1 MEQLY
6 DVDAERSV
14 LGAIII
20 KPDIAYEV
28 MDKLRA
34 DDFYRQQHRL
44 VFLALVAM
52 VQKKVPVDIVSI
64 TEQLKEAGH
73 LDKVGGIPFIT
84 QLANV
89 TPTAANVMHH
99 ADIVLQYSKRRQ
111 MMAVAEELRAAA
123 MNLEGEPGIDD
134 VQEKLSKI
142 SMHDDHDVMGMME
155 QMLAFTEWMNERR
168 ERAGAGVMS
177 GFASLDLITHG
188 WQDESMHI
196 LAARPSMGKTAL
208 ALNFAAN
215 AAKKGKH
222 VAFFS
227 LEMSK
232 EQVEARLIAAES
244 GVSSDKIMNP
254 YLLKDD
260 DWAPILK
267 AQDAISKW
275 PMYIIDSG
283 AETPHDLA
291 AKARQV
297 QGKYGLDMIVI
308 DYLQLMSGDG
318 RKGSENRTQEVSYI
332 SRRLKVLAKEL
343 KVPVLALSQLS
354 RSVENRTD
362 KRPILSDLRESGAI
376 EQDADVI
383 MFLYREDYYYPE
395 RNTGITELDVK
406 KNRNGAI
413 GKVYLKFVAPLTRF
427 TLAPNQ
433 NYGEHVPD
441 RSIPT

>member
-6 DVDAERSV
+6 DVEAERSV

-20 KPDIAYEV
+20 KPGIAYDV
-28 MDKLRA
+28 MDRLRA
-34 DDFYRQQHRL
+34 DDFYRQQNRL
-44 VFLALVAM
+44 VFQVLLAM
-52 VQKKVPVDIVSI
+52 VQRKTPIDIISI
-64 TEQLKEAGH
+64 TEQLRATDDLE
-73 LDKVGGIPFIT
+73 KVGGIPYIT

-89 TPTAANVMHH
+89 TPTAVNVMHH

-123 MNLEGEPGIDD
+123 MDLSEEPETDA
-134 VQEKLSKI
+134 VQQKLTKI
-142 SMHDDHDVMGMME
+142 SMHDDHDVMTMSENIVAFSEWLNNRLE
-155 QMLAFTEWMNERR
+155 Q
-168 ERAGAGVMS
+168 AGAGVMS

-188 WQDESMHI
+188 WQPDSLHI

-215 AAKKGKH
+215 AARKGKH

-244 GVSSDKIMNP
+244 GVNSDSIMNP
-254 YLLKDD
+254 GLLRDD
-260 DWAPILK
+260 DWTPIIQ
-267 AQDAISKW
+267 AEDRIGKW
-275 PMYIIDSG
+275 PMFIVDTG
-283 AETPHDLA
+283 VDTPNALA
-291 AKARQV
+291 SRARQIR
-297 QGKYGLDMIVI
+297 GKYGLDMIII

-318 RKGSENRTQEVSYI
+318 RKSAENRTQEVSYI

-343 KVPVLALSQLS
+343 KVPILALSQLS
-354 RSVENRTD
+354 RSVESRND
-362 KRPILSDLRESGAI
+362 KRPIMSDLRESGAI

-413 GKVYLKFVAPLTRF
+413 GKVNLKFIAPLTKF
-427 TLAPNQ
+427 ALAPNQ
-433 NYGEHVPD
+433 FGGQRVPD
-441 RSIPT
+441 SAIPM

>member
-1 MEQLY
+1 MEQQMY
-6 DVDAERSV
+6 DLEAERSV
-14 LGAIII
+14 LGSVLI
-20 KPDIAYEV
+20 KPDIMYDV

-44 VFLALVAM
+44 TFLTLAVM
-52 VQKKVPVDIVSI
+52 TQKKIPIDLVSI
-64 TEQLKEAGH
+64 VEQLKADGN
-73 LDKVGGIPFIT
+73 LDKVGGIPFVT
-84 QLANV
+84 ALGNV

-111 MMAVAEELRAAA
+111 MMAVADELRAAA
-123 MNLEGEPGIDD
+123 MNLSDEPDTD
-134 VQEKLSKI
+134 AVQEKLTKI
-142 SMHDDHDVMGMME
+142 SMHDDSDIMTMSE
-155 QMLAFTEWMNERR
+155 NILAFSEWLNHRMET
-168 ERAGAGVMS
+168 AGAGVMS

-188 WQDESMHI
+188 WQMDSLHI

-232 EQVEARLIAAES
+232 EQVDARLIAAES
-244 GVSSDKIMNP
+244 GVNSDRILNP
-254 YLLKDD
+254 SELKDD
-260 DWAPILK
+260 DWSPIIK
-267 AQDAISKW
+267 AESEIGVW
-275 PMYIIDSG
+275 PMFIIDSDV
-283 AETPHDLA
+283 ETPSALA
-291 AKARQV
+291 SKARQIR
-297 QGKYGLDMIVI
+297 GKYGLDLIII

-318 RKGSENRTQEVSYI
+318 RRSQENRTQEVSYI

-343 KVPVLALSQLS
+343 KVPILALSQLS
-354 RSVENRTD
+354 RSVESRND
-362 KRPILSDLRESGAI
+362 KRPIMSDLRESGAI

-413 GKVYLKFVAPLTRF
+413 GKVNLKFIPSLTKF
-427 TLAPNQ
+427 ALAPNQ
-433 NYGEHVPD
+433 YGQRVPD
-441 RSIPT
+441 GSIPT